1 MRAKTIFVLILFL
14 LVAIVS
20 IQNTAMV
27 DVRFLFWQ
35 FSMSRIL
42 VIIIS
47 FVLGAIGGY
56 LLAFKRPGPK
66 V

>member
-66 V
+66 G